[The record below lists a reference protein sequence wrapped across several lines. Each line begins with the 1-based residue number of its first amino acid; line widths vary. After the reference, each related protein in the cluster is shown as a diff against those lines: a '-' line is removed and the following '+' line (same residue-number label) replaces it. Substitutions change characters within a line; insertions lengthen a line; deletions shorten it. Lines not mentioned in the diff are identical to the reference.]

1 MDIAALSVSLNQSA
15 LSQAVSIKIL
25 DMANNQAEQQGQNV
39 VKMMETSLD
48 PNLGRSLDIRA

>member
-1 MDIAALSVSLNQSA
+1 MSVSLNQSA